1 MRALLVRY
9 TLQARTVFLACGLA
23 MFGFMMLRVWSITLL
38 GSEEFR
44 EIIKHFKNFEKF
56 SPVPFSSL
64 VTYLSLI
71 HI

>member
-56 SPVPFSSL
+56 SPVHSPL
-64 VTYLSLI
+64 
-71 HI
+71 

>member
-44 EIIKHFKNFEKF
+44 EIIKHFKNFG
-56 SPVPFSSL
+56 PPF
-64 VTYLSLI
+64 
-71 HI
+71 